1 MAILNRGM
9 AGAPQALQMAYMR
22 DPRMRLAQQ
31 LQAGATDASPVGHWS
46 QGLARLAQAL
56 AGNRLE
62 GKADAEYRGQA
73 EAYQNDMRGFMAPV
87 MEPGTAGPGPRQGP
101 GGATMRPANAGELA
115 QRAAAFQ
122 SPYSME
128 AARPTLQ
135 AAMEREAAE
144 QAKLRD
150 PMYGR
155 TNVRGVGLVDM
166 RNGSPNVLIP
176 EQRQAPQRF
185 MNVPGVGLVDVSG
198 ERPTVAVAQQREQ
211 PGQSRPMTPDER
223 RSFGVPDNVPAFMG
237 PDGKPATLNVP
248 RQEAVWQID
257 PQNPQIQV
265 NVLTGERKAL
275 PAPPAMN
282 EGQANAALFA
292 DRMAAAEP
300 IISQFGN
307 AGTSWGNKI
316 GSAVPLVGNSLVSGD
331 YQRLDQA
338 RRDFVNAVLRRESG
352 AVIAESEFDNANR
365 QYFPQPG
372 DSAETI
378 AQKARNRRTA
388 LEGIARAAGTAYK
401 PPGAPQ
407 QAQGGNGGPAADP
420 LGIR

>member
-9 AGAPQALQMAYMR
+9 AGAPQGLQMAYMR
-22 DPRMRLAQQ
+22 DPRLRLAQQ
-31 LQAGATDASPVGHWS
+31 LQMSGSDTSPVGHWS

-56 AGNRLE
+56 AGNRME
-62 GKADAEYRGQA
+62 DRADSEYRGQA

-87 MEPGTAGPGPRQGP
+87 MEQGTAGPGPRQGP
-101 GGATMRPANAGELA
+101 GGATMRPATFAELSERAGK
-115 QRAAAFQ
+115 FS
-122 SPYSME
+122 SPYAME
-128 AARPTLQ
+128 AAQPMMQ
-135 AAMEREAAE
+135 AAMQQEAALAARGQWKPTTQNGLPGQVNSATGE
-144 QAKLRD
+144 FKAD
-150 PMYGR
+150 P
-155 TNVRGVGLVDM
+155 
-166 RNGSPNVLIP
+166 IP
-176 EQRQAPQRF
+176 RPATPQQRF

-211 PGQSRPMTPDER
+211 PGQSRPMTPEER
-223 RSFGVPDNVPAFMG
+223 RSFGVPESVPAFMG
-237 PDGKPATLNVP
+237 PDGKPATLSVP

-265 NVLTGERKAL
+265 NVMTGERKAL

-300 IISQFGN
+300 IIAQFGN
-307 AGTSWGNKI
+307 AGTSWSNKI
-316 GSAVPLVGNSLVSGD
+316 GAAVPLVGNSIVSGD

-365 QYFPQPG
+365 QYFPQLG

-378 AQKARNRRTA
+378 AQKATNRRTA
-388 LEGIARAAGTAYK
+388 LDGIARAAGNAYK
-401 PPGAPQ
+401 PPGGPQ
-407 QAQGGNGGPAADP
+407 AAQGGNNGPAADP